1 MRPDMLETDASGRTW
16 ALAPVGRMDTTFS
29 SSDEFISPWPQG
41 VVGVRCRVP
50 VQSGRGTWD
59 LLKVSPH
66 VYVIMVDV
74 EYQRDTT
81 VTVPG
86 DRFFKIRILLAGR
99 MLQCASN
106 TILEGTGAYLE
117 TLPGDTSSRYVI
129 TGGLPTK
136 LVIIS
141 CLAELLSN
149 RFGLASAEI
158 PEAIR
163 APFDAPSGPPV
174 GGPMPLGP
182 DILRAANDM
191 LRTASQFSPPL
202 LLPFLEA
209 KSHEIVCSVLHQL
222 ASGGRAHRT
231 GLKVSTR
238 DVSRLH
244 EARDLLLDHFSRPPS
259 IPDLARRIG
268 INQTKLKAGFKAV
281 FGLTIYDFIQK
292 CRMERASELVSN
304 SQLSIAEVAYAVG
317 FDYPANFT
325 HAYKRYYGY
334 LPRQVRR
341 SQEVAGPDQRLPF
354 S

>member
-1 MRPDMLETDASGRTW
+1 MLTETLETDASGRTW
-16 ALAPVGRMDTTFS
+16 VLAPVGRTDTTFS
-29 SSDEFISPWPQG
+29 ATDEFISPWPHG
-41 VVGVRCRVP
+41 VIGVRCRLP
-50 VQSGRGTWD
+50 VHVGRGTWD
-59 LLKVSPH
+59 LLKVSP
-66 VYVIMVDV
+66 YVHMIIVDV
-74 EYQRDTT
+74 EYLHDTA

-106 TILEGTGAYLE
+106 TILDGTGAYLE
-117 TLPGDTSSRYVI
+117 TLPGHTSSRYVI

-141 CLAELLSN
+141 CLSELLSD
-149 RFGLASAEI
+149 RFGLASGEI

-163 APFDAPSGPPV
+163 APFDASSGPPV

-182 DILRAANDM
+182 DVLRAANDI
-191 LRTASQFSPPL
+191 LRTASQFSPTL

-222 ASGGRAHRT
+222 ASGGRTHRM
-231 GLKVSTR
+231 GLKVSAR

-244 EARDLLLDHFSRPPS
+244 EARDLLMDHFPRPPS

-268 INQTKLKAGFKAV
+268 INQTKLKASFKAV

-317 FDYPANFT
+317 FEYPANFT

-341 SQEVAGPDQRLPF
+341 SQEVPGQD
-354 S
+354 